1 MTYIYIWC
9 YAYIYNIQMILFLYI
24 TSCII
29 SFICG
34 KTRYVRKCMITSR
47 TVEKLP
53 YAYICVV
60 RDVLPF
66 ESINILRVYE
76 NKNKN

>member
-1 MTYIYIWC
+1 
-9 YAYIYNIQMILFLYI
+9 
-24 TSCII
+24 
-29 SFICG
+29 
-34 KTRYVRKCMITSR
+34 MITSR

>member
-1 MTYIYIWC
+1 MTYIYI
-9 YAYIYNIQMILFLYI
+9 YGAMHIYNIKMILFLYI
-24 TSCII
+24 SHHV
-29 SFICG
+29 SYHLCG